1 MGRCHYVKQTQGGA
15 RVSSIILESAL
26 HVAVSEEDEPGS
38 AGGPLRAA
46 GPLRTDENTN
56 SSAMRP
62 LLGDYVVMSDT
73 GPNRTMVHWP
83 ISSAPVLQT
92 GRTRLFSMCG

>member
-1 MGRCHYVKQTQGGA
+1 M
-15 RVSSIILESAL
+15 SSIILESAL
-26 HVAVSEEDEPGS
+26 QVAVSEEDEPGS
-38 AGGPLRAA
+38 AGGPLRA

-62 LLGDYVVMSDT
+62 LLGDYVVTSDT

-92 GRTRLFSMCG
+92 GKTRLFSACG